1 MVDFK
6 PWVDTLENYEDAKRN
21 AYLQAVPDVPLY
33 SVFAYALIA
42 LSLALFIVGAWCLC
56 ASLSDA
62 LSIITSE
69 ERTGRG
75 THLVTMIVL
84 MVIST
89 IAVVALQAP
98 ISSNLTKGNAMND
111 SEYKSFVAKRTQ
123 FDSLPRPRQQLLD
136 EVEYVYGLEDISC
149 YYDSVHLVKVNLT
162 EAIEDSDSSSFK
174 CSLYRKDGRQIKASA
189 HSKSYKLWL
198 HDDSN
203 GKLVKPV
210 QAVESAE
217 YVKQKNGEWSK
228 VTRQSEAMASDS
240 KRASSARLCPHASMR
255 RGKTAGDGFASNGM
269 DAREPSRI
277 VPCSPDLASLSD

>member
-1 MVDFK
+1 M
-6 PWVDTLENYEDAKRN
+6 
-21 AYLQAVPDVPLY
+21 
-33 SVFAYALIA
+33 
-42 LSLALFIVGAWCLC
+42 
-56 ASLSDA
+56 
-62 LSIITSE
+62 
-69 ERTGRG
+69 
-75 THLVTMIVL
+75 

-269 DAREPSRI
+269 DAREPSHI